1 MANMSVEEIKERNK
15 QYIGNLAKNKLQYLN
30 FLSVMS
36 KNYRRDLDFIS
47 CFAQDAPPS
56 TSVATI
62 MDGWAKYAKGM
73 AKNDTVSVVPVANA
87 VSFDVIKNGNVV
99 KCYDISQ
106 VVAKVNGNP
115 FTLSYNYSFPYK
127 DDKHNHLLQ
136 DVVATDESTEVK
148 VRKIIKSVVNK
159 TNYSDSDKELIALSA
174 TSVALEKMGFSTD
187 DISSEIMS
195 VSFKDK
201 DFYKISEEVYNMANK
216 FISTLELA
224 VKNDAI
230 ENDIDY
236 VNALLDEYGV
246 IEEVL
251 QKISQDTQKNNSE
264 NDSASDEKTNA
275 EKISQA
281 EEVAPITED
290 NQNNSIKTDVVTEND
305 SASDEK
311 TNAEKIS
318 QAEEVAPITDQNNSI
333 KTDVVTE
340 NDSASDEK
348 TNAEEFSQIEEVA
361 PVTKDNQNNS
371 DKADVVTEETKAFEE
386 IQQKINKFLADNTD
400 TPEDYSDSETF
411 GKMETALGRF
421 KKNYPDSS
429 KIDELQKILDEY
441 IENKAQHILNNLNL
455 TDFLL
460 KQIVSLE
467 ILDNSA
473 TLEQKNPKFPNDIFD
488 RITPS
493 VQKLGGTFTLDEK
506 ASQRGTFDFSASNYG
521 AKIFSKV
528 IDKIKEKKK

>member
-311 TNAEKIS
+311 TNAE
-318 QAEEVAPITDQNNSI
+318 
-333 KTDVVTE
+333 
-340 NDSASDEK
+340 
-348 TNAEEFSQIEEVA
+348 EFSQIEEVA